1 MIPSRT
7 AAALAA
13 GFGTLLLTAPD
24 ALARKPAQ
32 PTAQP
37 QKTFERMVFTADEG
51 AAARIGG
58 IPEARFFADSLAEY
72 DAALA
77 SAKVSGEP
85 WLVLSGGGENG
96 AFSAG
101 ILKGWTTAGTRPD
114 FAVVVGGVTPAVD
127 GPSVSLDLGAL
138 DRVLEVDDVSRA
150 ARIQAGALGPALE
163 AQLREHGMT

>member
-85 WLVLSGGGENG
+85 WLVLSGAARTGRSVP
-96 AFSAG
+96 ASS
-101 ILKGWTTAGTRPD
+101 TAGPPPGRGRTSRSSPASRP
-114 FAVVVGGVTPAVD
+114 AP
-127 GPSVSLDLGAL
+127 
-138 DRVLEVDDVSRA
+138 
-150 ARIQAGALGPALE
+150 
-163 AQLREHGMT
+163 